1 MKTIENLTIKLD
13 NLHAVLSKE
22 IENILS
28 TGKPSGAYH
37 ADDMNRIIDET
48 KSIMKYVAST
58 KDGSS
63 LKYSYITYMCASVA
77 TLAMQ
82 ILSVMETEVTE
93 NA

>member
-1 MKTIENLTIKLD
+1 MKKIENLTIKLD

-22 IENILS
+22 IEHILS

-48 KSIMKYVAST
+48 KSIMKYVLSIT
-58 KDGSS
+58 DGSS
-63 LKYSYITYMCASVA
+63 LKYSYITYMCASVS

-82 ILSVMETEVTE
+82 ILSVMENEVNE

>member
-1 MKTIENLTIKLD
+1 MKTIEKMTIKLD

-22 IENILS
+22 IETVIS
-28 TGKPSGAYH
+28 TGRVSGAYN

-58 KDGSS
+58 KDSNS

-82 ILSVMETEVTE
+82 ILSVMENEVNE

>member
-1 MKTIENLTIKLD
+1 MKTIEKLTAKLD

-22 IENILS
+22 IEHILS

-58 KDGSS
+58 NNSNKLS
-63 LKYSYITYMCASVA
+63 YSYITYMCASVA

-82 ILSVMETEVTE
+82 ILSVMENEVNE

>member
-1 MKTIENLTIKLD
+1 MEKIEKLTIKLD

-28 TGKPSGAYH
+28 TGHVSGAYH

-48 KSIMKYVAST
+48 KSIMKYVLSIT
-58 KDGSS
+58 DGSS
-63 LKYSYITYMCASVA
+63 LKYSYIKYMCASVA

-82 ILSVMETEVTE
+82 ILSVMENEVNH